1 MIRIETQ
8 NKYIGDQR
16 DGETHFLEL
25 VYCTKYQ
32 FCKES
37 ARRVIPTD
45 KYELFCVISGEVYI
59 PNVKK
64 RIDKNSIILIKKFSR
79 IKLEI
84 KENTE
89 IVHIAFTASDI
100 LPSLSSS
107 GNLLFLENFGNFP
120 LINKLYRFAS
130 NKNYG
135 AGIKEALLL
144 ELLHDINDYSIAA
157 HSKITLYKR
166 ACAWI
171 EKNSVKAIT
180 SQDVAVALNCSRA
193 HLNRIIKMLSGEC
206 LSDVV
211 ARCRLERVKN
221 LCDGGNISVSE
232 IANRLDFCS
241 VELLCK
247 FFKYHEGISITEYI
261 KKIKL

>member
-8 NKYIGDQR
+8 NKYIGDKR

-25 VYCTKYQ
+25 VYCKRYQ

-37 ARRVIPTD
+37 TIMVTPTD

-59 PNVKK
+59 TSAKK
-64 RIDKNSIILIKKFSR
+64 RMNKNSIILIKKFSR

-100 LPSLSSS
+100 LPSLSNSD
-107 GNLLFLENFGNFP
+107 NLLLLENFGNFS

-130 NKNYG
+130 NKNHG
-135 AGIKEALLL
+135 FGIKEALLL
-144 ELLHDINDYSIAA
+144 ELLYDINDYSIAA
-157 HSKITLYKR
+157 HSEITLYKR
-166 ACAWI
+166 ACDWI
-171 EKNSVKAIT
+171 EKNSVRAIT
-180 SQDVAVALNCSRA
+180 SQDVALAMNHSRA
-193 HLNRIIKMLSGEC
+193 YLNRIIKTISGEC

-232 IANRLDFCS
+232 IANRLDFSS

-247 FFKYHEGISITEYI
+247 FFKYHEGISITEYK
-261 KKIKL
+261 KKIKM

>member
-8 NKYIGDQR
+8 NKYIGDKR

-25 VYCTKYQ
+25 VYCKRYQ

-37 ARRVIPTD
+37 TIMVIPTD
-45 KYELFCVISGEVYI
+45 KYELFCVISGEVYVS
-59 PNVKK
+59 NAKK
-64 RIDKNSIILIKKFSR
+64 RVNKNSIILIKKFSR

-100 LPSLSSS
+100 LSSLSSS
-107 GNLLFLENFGNFP
+107 DNLLLLENFGNFS

-130 NKNYG
+130 NKNHG
-135 AGIKEALLL
+135 FGIKEALLL
-144 ELLHDINDYSIAA
+144 ELLYDINDYSIAA
-157 HSKITLYKR
+157 HSEITLYKR
-166 ACAWI
+166 ACDWI
-171 EKNSVKAIT
+171 EKNSVRAIT
-180 SQDVAVALNCSRA
+180 SQDVALAMNRSRA
-193 HLNRIIKMLSGEC
+193 YLNRIIKTISGEC

-232 IANRLDFCS
+232 IANRLDFSS

-247 FFKYHEGISITEYI
+247 FFKYHEGISITEYK
-261 KKIKL
+261 KKIKM